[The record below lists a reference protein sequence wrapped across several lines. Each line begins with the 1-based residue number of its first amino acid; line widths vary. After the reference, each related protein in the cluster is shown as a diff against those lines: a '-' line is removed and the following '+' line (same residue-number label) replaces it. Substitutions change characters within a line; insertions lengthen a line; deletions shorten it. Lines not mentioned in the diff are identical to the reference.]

1 MPLPL
6 DQLASL
12 DAGPRPGE
20 LLVRSVLGHRALLRG
35 LRDRQALSERV
46 DELLRTFRAESNN
59 LSSPSPQRRHRRPS
73 LGGQLVCTSEDT
85 SKRDLAATMLQT
97 LQRGRTA
104 RKLVERQHGR
114 WRQLLM
120 SQRVVAA
127 ADMFVRPPHAL
138 WFVGTASPRR
148 DCPALVEAVLRGEKQ
163 SVLTLLGQRAD
174 PDSFD
179 ARGIGALHVACAQ
192 SRLWPLLVL
201 LEAGADVELVTRDR
215 WKQRALHVASFSTLG
230 VGHAGV
236 THLLA
241 AGADPTATR
250 CDSRTAASLAPRSR
264 TAATLRAAE
273 TSWAAMDKLQPRAAL
288 VHAVAAGRTER
299 VLALLQHGTDPD
311 SVDEHGTGAVHMAAI
326 GGNAVLL
333 QALLQ
338 AGASV
343 NRAARDKLAARPLHC
358 AARAGDVKCVQLLL
372 RAAANP
378 LKRDAA
384 RRLPLERCQEG
395 SAELRALLLRAMSQ
409 AQAGAPGHR
418 RTPSGGRRPT
428 GAGMPVLHARV
439 HARGPVRELRLWDST
454 REDEAPKQ
462 PARGGGGTEEEA
474 PPWLVCVL
482 QLEGVGLSLIDQE
495 PREIVQLSL
504 HSLALRLSR
513 SAQQQSFE
521 LSLGHLQARPDAAT
535 CRARSMHMSRSYHAH
550 MMHTPCAHHAHTMHT
565 PCAHHAHT
573 MQVDSMLPTSKFPV
587 MLVPLAACSTEA
599 GEAGADGA
607 EGTEGTDGAEGAE
620 GCLHITV
627 THSHTWKHVVALQ
640 YVGAAL
646 QPLKLQLEQN
656 TVARLLRLGDALQL
670 EAQPLLLET
679 ETRRAAAKLAEGL
692 ADGAEAADLPGGEV
706 RGRQPLELYLKEV
719 QLHPVSVRVSVQMGM
734 ACDEAELQEWHPTN
748 SLVGLARHLVSPHAS
763 SPDQPVTISA
773 RACIY

>member
-1 MPLPL
+1 LPAQVPLPL
-6 DQLASL
+6 DQLDSL
-12 DAGPRPGE
+12 DAGTRPGE
-20 LLVRSVLGHRALLRG
+20 LLVRSVPGQRALLRG

-46 DELLRTFRAESNN
+46 DELLRTYRAEAS
-59 LSSPSPQRRHRRPS
+59 LSSLSPRRRHRRPS
-73 LGGQLVCTSEDT
+73 LGDQLVHTREET

-104 RKLVERQHGR
+104 RQLVERQHGR

-192 SRLWPLLVL
+192 SRLWPLHVL

-236 THLLA
+236 THLLG

-250 CDSRTAASLAPRSR
+250 CDGRTAASLAPRSR
-264 TAATLRAAE
+264 TQKELRAAE
-273 TSWAAMDKLQPRAAL
+273 TSWAATDERKLPRAAL

-299 VLALLQHGTDPD
+299 VLALLKHGTDPD
-311 SVDEHGTGAVHMAAI
+311 SIDEHGTGAVHMAAI

-338 AGASV
+338 AGAAV

-409 AQAGAPGHR
+409 AQAGGAPGHR
-418 RTPSGGRRPT
+418 RTPSGGGRP
-428 GAGMPVLHARV
+428 AGTAMPVLHARV

-462 PARGGGGTEEEA
+462 PARGGGGSEQEA
-474 PPWLVCVL
+474 PPWLVCML

-521 LSLGHLQARPDAAT
+521 LSLGHLQARADAARPRT
-535 CRARSMHMSRSYHAH
+535 CRAHAHAHAHAHAVHMHMH
-550 MMHTPCAHHAHTMHT
+550 MHMHVHMPCTCRAHTMHAPPRT
-565 PCAHHAHT
+565 HHHART
-573 MQVDSMLPTSKFPV
+573 MHHAGRLDAANQQVPRDAR
-587 MLVPLAACSTEA
+587 AA
-599 GEAGADGA
+599 
-607 EGTEGTDGAEGAE
+607 
-620 GCLHITV
+620 GCLLH
-627 THSHTWKHVVALQ
+627 
-640 YVGAAL
+640 G
-646 QPLKLQLEQN
+646 
-656 TVARLLRLGDALQL
+656 G
-670 EAQPLLLET
+670 
-679 ETRRAAAKLAEGL
+679 RR
-692 ADGAEAADLPGGEV
+692 GGR
-706 RGRQPLELYLKEV
+706 RGRRGDRG
-719 QLHPVSVRVSVQMGM
+719 H
-734 ACDEAELQEWHPTN
+734 
-748 SLVGLARHLVSPHAS
+748 
-763 SPDQPVTISA
+763 
-773 RACIY
+773 

>member
-46 DELLRTFRAESNN
+46 DELLRTYRAESNV
-59 LSSPSPQRRHRRPS
+59 SSLSPQRRHRRPS
-73 LGGQLVCTSEDT
+73 LGGQLVRTREDT
-85 SKRDLAATMLQT
+85 SKRELAATMLQT

-148 DCPALVEAVLRGEKQ
+148 ECPALVEAVLRGEKQ

-273 TSWAAMDKLQPRAAL
+273 TSWAATDKLQPRAAL

-462 PARGGGGTEEEA
+462 PARGGGGTEEDA
-474 PPWLVCVL
+474 PPWLMCVL

-521 LSLGHLQARPDAAT
+521 LSLGHLQAPPDAAPPCTYHAT
-535 CRARSMHMSRSYHAH
+535 CHVTCHAHAMHMPCAH
-550 MMHTPCAHHAHTMHT
+550 LTHTTHTTHTPCRSTR
-565 PCAHHAHT
+565 CY
-573 MQVDSMLPTSKFPV
+573 LP
-587 MLVPLAACSTEA
+587 
-599 GEAGADGA
+599 
-607 EGTEGTDGAEGAE
+607 
-620 GCLHITV
+620 
-627 THSHTWKHVVALQ
+627 
-640 YVGAAL
+640 
-646 QPLKLQLEQN
+646 
-656 TVARLLRLGDALQL
+656 
-670 EAQPLLLET
+670 
-679 ETRRAAAKLAEGL
+679 
-692 ADGAEAADLPGGEV
+692 
-706 RGRQPLELYLKEV
+706 
-719 QLHPVSVRVSVQMGM
+719 
-734 ACDEAELQEWHPTN
+734 
-748 SLVGLARHLVSPHAS
+748 AS
-763 SPDQPVTISA
+763 SP
-773 RACIY
+773 